1 MGYDTDFA
9 GQFLLDKPVTPEHL
23 ELLDEYLEEH
33 DGCQWVPNE
42 EGTALE
48 WDGNEKFYD
57 YAQELRN
64 LIDGFLE
71 PRNYVLYGVVIWTG
85 DDTRDVGTLYVKD
98 NVVSVLPGLAC
109 LCDQIVS
116 NVMSLCKGCLELSE
130 GCWDE

>member
-1 MGYDTDFA
+1 MGYNTDFA
-9 GQFLLDKPVTPEHL
+9 GQFFLDRPLTSEHL
-23 ELLDEYLEEH
+23 DLLEEYLEEH

-42 EGTALE
+42 ERTAVE

-57 YAQELRN
+57 YSCELRD
-64 LIDGFLE
+64 LIDGFLK
-71 PRNYVLYGVVIWTG
+71 PLDYVVNGVVIWTG

-98 NVVSVLPGLAC
+98 NLVTVLPGLAC

-116 NVMSLCKGCLELSE
+116 SVMSLCKGCPELCE